1 MMTTTFFMNTSGMCS
16 GMMKG
21 MCMSMGMRTEIM
33 WTGSHK
39 SHFWQLIPTAGE
51 SGSITGTCGMTRCG
65 GWQPE
70 AA

>member
-33 WTGSHK
+33 CDAWAKAIREPVFIIVIIQMNLNRWS
-39 SHFWQLIPTAGE
+39 
-51 SGSITGTCGMTRCG
+51 CM
-65 GWQPE
+65 
-70 AA
+70 

>member
-33 WTGSHK
+33 CDALDASV
-39 SHFWQLIPTAGE
+39 
-51 SGSITGTCGMTRCG
+51 
-65 GWQPE
+65 
-70 AA
+70 